1 MKYNLIKKT
10 FIHQNIPYSF
20 NWNRAHYFQK
30 INQINSNK
38 EDFERLKGHFEEVYE
53 GNIPNDLFNSRSIPR
68 ISQFKLRGIKSTYL
82 EFFRKK
88 LIRTGKIIELNS
100 QSKLP
105 MRAQRVYETFIGRNM
120 KPGHNPIL
128 KNILIK
134 DPDSIAIEVPIWKE
148 YNDTCLTGHIDLIQ
162 IEGNTLKVIDYKPEG
177 KFMISLPQVSM
188 YGLIVKNILQWNG
201 TLKCISFNKEEAW
214 EYDPQILLTDI
225 KAFMDSNNLNER
237 EWERFI

>member
-1 MKYNLIKKT
+1 MKYNLIKRT
-10 FIHQNIPYSF
+10 FMHQNIPYSF
-20 NWNRAHYFQK
+20 NWNKAHYFQK
-30 INQINSNK
+30 IDQINSNK
-38 EDFERLKGHFEEVYE
+38 EEFERLKGHFEDVYK
-53 GNIPNDLFNSRSIPR
+53 GNIPNDLFNSRNIPR
-68 ISQFKLRGIKSTYL
+68 ISQFKLRGIKSSYL

-88 LIRTGKIIELNS
+88 LIRSGKIIELNS

-105 MRAQRVYETFIGRNM
+105 MRTQKVYEAFIDRNK

-148 YNDTCLTGHIDLIQ
+148 NNNTCLTGHIDLIQ

-177 KFMISLPQVSM
+177 KFMISLPQVAM
-188 YGLIVKNILQWNG
+188 YGLLVKNVLGINN
-201 TLKCISFNKEEAW
+201 LKCISFNKDEAW
-214 EYDPQILLTDI
+214 EYDPRILLTDI
-225 KAFMDSNNLNER
+225 KAFLDSNNLKER

>member
-10 FIHQNIPYSF
+10 FVHQNIPYSF
-20 NWNRAHYFQK
+20 NWNKAHYFQK

-68 ISQFKLRGIKSTYL
+68 ISQFKLRGIKSSYL

-88 LIRTGKIIELNS
+88 LIRTGKIVELNS

-105 MRAQRVYETFIGRNM
+105 MMTQKVFETFVGRNK

-134 DPDSIAIEVPIWKE
+134 DPDSIAIEVPIWKDD
-148 YNDTCLTGHIDLIQ
+148 NNTCLTGHIDLIQ

-177 KFMISLPQVSM
+177 KFLISLPQVSM
-188 YGLIVKNILQWNG
+188 YGLLLKSILGISN
-201 TLKCISFNKEEAW
+201 LKCISFNKDKAW
-214 EYDPQILLTDI
+214 EYEPQILLTDI
-225 KAFMDSNNLNER
+225 KEFLESYTLKER